1 MERKKLFQEVED
13 GRNRKLDHSFVDNG
27 SHGSIGGVRG
37 GSRCGG
43 GATPQ
48 GDFWGRQR
56 LRWNEQGREGG
67 GRGQVLRQ
75 SRLSAAALGTE
86 GTRYHGSFQL
96 VKQALG
102 TSFMWQ
108 AR

>member
-1 MERKKLFQEVED
+1 MERKKLFQEAED
-13 GRNRKLDHSFVDNG
+13 GKNQKLDHSFVDNG

-43 GATPQ
+43 GA
-48 GDFWGRQR
+48 GR
-56 LRWNEQGREGG
+56 LLG
-67 GRGQVLRQ
+67 
-75 SRLSAAALGTE
+75 AAASEMERTGE
-86 GTRYHGSFQL
+86 GRRRKRAGAAPVPPLSSCSWNRRNQIPRKFPTV